1 MQRIG
6 FAKSTHRTLRYLM
19 ILGVLIVGIAGDQFN
34 HASAQQSL
42 MPVAISNGYRAS
54 YDLSL
59 LDRDSTYVIEG
70 EIIEIEASRWTTP
83 DGLRPLDM
91 QQLQK
96 DPTSQLRTPIRIAI
110 DKLYKGALD
119 TPIMIFTLPGGS
131 DDHYSVS
138 TEWDMQL
145 AKAQKIIVFLSVAP
159 ENVGP
164 WAQISPYYPQ
174 AIFNLD
180 ETNNLEGATN
190 SLDYADFKTIYGSG
204 IAIN

>member
-6 FAKSTHRTLRYLM
+6 LAKSTHRTLRYLI
-19 ILGVLIVGIAGDQFN
+19 ILGVLIVGIAGYQFN

-91 QQLQK
+91 QQLQT
-96 DPTSQLRTPIRIAI
+96 DPTIQLRTPIRIAI

-119 TPIMIFTLPGGS
+119 TPTMLFTLPGGS
-131 DDHYSVS
+131 DDQYIVS

-145 AKAQKIIVFLSVAP
+145 AKGQKIIVFLSVAP
-159 ENVGP
+159 EKAGP